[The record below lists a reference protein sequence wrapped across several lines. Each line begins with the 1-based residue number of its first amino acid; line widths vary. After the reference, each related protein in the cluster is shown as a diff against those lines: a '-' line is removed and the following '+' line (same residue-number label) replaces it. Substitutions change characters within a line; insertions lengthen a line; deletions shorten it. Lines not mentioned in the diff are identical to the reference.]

1 MEEKQQVLRGR
12 GKGETLVFEMTAN
25 LVKRNSY
32 SPMFI
37 ESSFSHS
44 LCDTKSSS
52 KKRKNKFMT
61 IKVEA

>member
-12 GKGETLVFEMTAN
+12 GKGETLVFEMTVN

-37 ESSFSHS
+37 ESPFSHS
-44 LCDTKSSS
+44 CDTKSSS